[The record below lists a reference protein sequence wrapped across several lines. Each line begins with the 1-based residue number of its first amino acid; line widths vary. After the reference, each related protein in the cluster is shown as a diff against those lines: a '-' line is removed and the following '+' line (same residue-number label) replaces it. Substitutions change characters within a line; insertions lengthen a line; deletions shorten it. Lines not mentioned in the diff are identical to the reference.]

1 MTQTTALHGGQG
13 AEVTA
18 RNEVEAVQLDMT
30 ANDMSGYDSGARATC
45 GAVGVAGGD
54 DRDRCRGDRNFGACR
69 GGRQGNV
76 TGPAENLGRTT
87 CSSPTP
93 SKRRR
98 PVPLIVLLHG
108 SGRNGKT
115 QTDRWEPLARKEG
128 FIIAAPDALTPEAW
142 RIPEDGPDFL
152 YDLVELLT
160 AQHEEIDRRRIY
172 LFGHSA
178 GAIHSLT
185 MGLLESEYFAAVGV
199 HAGALAPD
207 LEQAMDGAARKI
219 PMAIWVGTNDS
230 FFPLA
235 AVRATG
241 DALNSRGFNT
251 QLIEIRNHTH
261 DYYSRA
267 GEINKSVWEFL
278 QKVRL
283 EADPRYQ
290 RYADPPLTPAGCRRG
305 GARLYFPHETCVSR
319 HSSRLDPAG
328 RPAGGPTTA

>member
-1 MTQTTALHGGQG
+1 MALRDMRLGWL
-13 AEVTA
+13 AVTI
-18 RNEVEAVQLDMT
+18 
-30 ANDMSGYDSGARATC
+30 GI
-45 GAVGVAGGD
+45 AVGVTGTSAHAAEVVKETFGSGGQTRTYYVFIPD
-54 DRDRCRGDRNFGACR
+54 A
-69 GGRQGNV
+69 V
-76 TGPAENLGRTT
+76 TEKA
-87 CSSPTP
+87 
-93 SKRRR
+93 

-128 FIIAAPDALTPEAW
+128 FIIAAPDSLTPEAW

-178 GAIHSLT
+178 GAIHGLT

-199 HAGALAPD
+199 HAGALGPG
-207 LEQAMDGAARKI
+207 LEQAMDGATRKI

-235 AVRATG
+235 AVRATR
-241 DALNSRGFNT
+241 DTLNGRGFNT
-251 QLIEIRNHTH
+251 QLTEIRNHTH

-278 QKVRL
+278 QKARL
-283 EADPRYQ
+283 DADPRYQ
-290 RYADPPLTPAGCRRG
+290 RYAIPR
-305 GARLYFPHETCVSR
+305 
-319 HSSRLDPAG
+319 
-328 RPAGGPTTA
+328 